1 MMNGIGGSGDFR
13 SQRAP
18 GDLRHQSRSPGRQHF
33 SVVPMVSHVD
43 HTEHDVDILVTE
55 QGLADLRG
63 LAPRERARVI
73 IENCV
78 HPSYRAP
85 LLDYF
90 EAACAK
96 GGHTPHLLR
105 EGAGLAPEP
114 GRTRTHA
121 GRLRLNRFIR
131 NYSQRPDD

>member
-1 MMNGIGGSGDFR
+1 SSSAASDVYK
-13 SQRAP
+13 
-18 GDLRHQSRSPGRQHF
+18 RQ
-33 SVVPMVSHVD
+33 VPMVSHVD

-78 HPSYRAP
+78 HPSYQAP

-105 EGAGLAPEP
+105 EALAWHLNLEERGHMLAG
-114 GRTRTHA
+114 
-121 GRLRLNRFIR
+121 
-131 NYSQRPDD
+131 